1 MRPHFIRLLKC
12 VALVLCVTASATT
25 LASEPTDRIVG
36 GFEIDMDAAPSTVA
50 LLSRPRVE
58 QDGDL
63 FLAQFCG
70 GTVIHRRWVLT
81 AAHCVD
87 DEFGPPIPA
96 DDLMVLAGSAD
107 LGNPANQPIGVS
119 RVIVHENFSNT
130 QDGNDIAL
138 LRLESPTSA
147 PPVALD
153 GQSTT
158 LNDLAFV
165 AGWGAIR
172 ASGDVEGDLYPTVL
186 RGAYVRMIPGK
197 VCGLFFPDYYDYTD
211 ETNLCAGIP
220 SGGVDSCQ
228 GDSGG
233 PLYRATEEFGTNY
246 AVSGITSWGIGCAE
260 ADHPGVY
267 TNVSSFLD
275 WIQENTGSAN
285 IEISTTPQTPPSTVQ
300 PPVVSPTPAQS
311 PEQNADEP
319 DATKNSLPV
328 DFIPGEYAFT
338 SPQNSPG
345 VTTPVARDETGAG
358 ASGKLWLLLMA
369 ATVFG
374 RFTRLRVRCQ

>member
-1 MRPHFIRLLKC
+1 MRPH
-12 VALVLCVTASATT
+12 LVLCITASATT
-25 LASEPTDRIVG
+25 KASEPTDRIVG
-36 GFEIDMDAAPSTVA
+36 GFEIGIDAAPSTVA
-50 LLSRPRVE
+50 LLSRTRVE

-87 DEFGPPIPA
+87 DVFGPPIPA
-96 DDLMVLAGSAD
+96 SDLMVLTGSAD
-107 LGNPANQPIGVS
+107 LNNPANQPIGVS
-119 RVIVHENFSNT
+119 RVVVHENFAGT
-130 QDGNDIAL
+130 QDGYDIAL

-153 GQSTT
+153 GQATA

-165 AGWGAIR
+165 AGWGAVR
-172 ASGDVEGDLYPTVL
+172 ASGVGTGELFPTIL
-186 RGAYVRMIPGK
+186 RGAYVRMIPGN
-197 VCGLFFPDYYDYTD
+197 VCGLFFPDYYGYTD
-211 ETNLCAGIP
+211 ETNVCAGIP

-267 TNVSSFLD
+267 TNVASFLD
-275 WIQENTGSAN
+275 WIQDRTGNAV
-285 IEISTTPQTPPSTVQ
+285 IEISSTPQSPPSTVQ
-300 PPVVSPTPAQS
+300 PPAVSPAPDQS
-311 PEQNADEP
+311 PEQTAGEP
-319 DATKNSLPV
+319 DATKNTLPD
-328 DFIPGEYAFT
+328 DFIPGEYAFA
-338 SPQNSPG
+338 SPQSS
-345 VTTPVARDETGAG
+345 VEQTTPVARDETGTG
-358 ASGKLWLLLMA
+358 ASSRFLLLLLTAIM
-369 ATVFG
+369 FG
-374 RFTRLRVRCQ
+374 RFQKLRIRHW